1 MSEPAAPR
9 QEDTGHIVR
18 RLAGIAW
25 EYRSDCLSLLG
36 LQLLLTGLTVAILA
50 LTGAGIDVVRHAVE
64 PDAPVSGL
72 TGWLQSHLIGNDAL
86 KACLY
91 LAALILLVAI
101 GRAGLSYAYTIQ
113 SVRFLHGRVVV
124 GMRARVYS
132 KLQQL
137 SFRFFDANA
146 SGSIIN
152 RVTADAHSIR
162 LFIEGVV
169 LQVAIISL
177 TLAVCATYM
186 FLTDWRL
193 TLACLSLL
201 PLQVWY
207 AIRFSGRVRPAYE
220 ENRKLMDDLVLGFSE
235 SIQGVQTVK
244 GLAAEERAK
253 GDFARRNEA
262 VRSQKQKVIGEV
274 ASFWPVV
281 DGLSQLSLCILLGYG
296 GWLFAQGQLALGT
309 GLVTFAALLQQ
320 FAGQVATVA
329 TVVDNAQVALTGA
342 RRIFEILDTEPGVAS
357 RPEARS
363 PGRFL
368 GKVTFE
374 GVSFE
379 YRENNSVLR
388 DISFTANPGERIA
401 IAGATGSGKS
411 ALLSLIPRFYDPRS
425 GRVTLDG
432 HDLRDLPLAEL
443 RRQVG
448 FVFQDNFLFSNTVAA
463 NIAFGHPDA
472 DRARIERAARIAGAD
487 GFIRELSEGYDSL
500 LGESGVNLSGGQ
512 RQRLAI
518 ARALL
523 LEPTVLLLDD
533 PTSAIDP
540 ETEREILEAM
550 EAAMEGRTTFI
561 VAHRLATLRSADRIL
576 VLERGRLAQV
586 GNHDE
591 LMAQDGP
598 YRRGILVQTEGT
610 AVP

>member
-1 MSEPAAPR
+1 
-9 QEDTGHIVR
+9 
-18 RLAGIAW
+18 
-25 EYRSDCLSLLG
+25 
-36 LQLLLTGLTVAILA
+36 
-50 LTGAGIDVVRHAVE
+50 
-64 PDAPVSGL
+64 
-72 TGWLQSHLIGNDAL
+72 
-86 KACLY
+86 
-91 LAALILLVAI
+91 
-101 GRAGLSYAYTIQ
+101 
-113 SVRFLHGRVVV
+113 
-124 GMRARVYS
+124 
-132 KLQQL
+132 
-137 SFRFFDANA
+137 
-146 SGSIIN
+146 
-152 RVTADAHSIR
+152 
-162 LFIEGVV
+162 
-169 LQVAIISL
+169 
-177 TLAVCATYM
+177 M

-201 PLQVWY
+201 PVQIWY
-207 AIRFSGRVRPAYE
+207 ATRFSRRVRPAYE

-253 GDFARRNEA
+253 ADFARRNEA
-262 VRSQKQKVIGEV
+262 VRSQKQKVIGEI
-274 ASFWPVV
+274 AGFWPVI

-296 GWLFAQGQLALGT
+296 GWMFAQGELALGT
-309 GLVTFAALLQQ
+309 GLVAFAALLQQ

-342 RRIFEILDTEPGVAS
+342 RRIFEILDTEPGVIS
-357 RPEARS
+357 RPGARS

-368 GKVTFE
+368 GRVAFE
-374 GVSFE
+374 QVAFE

-388 DISFTANPGERIA
+388 DISFVAEPGERIA

-448 FVFQDNFLFSNTVAA
+448 FVFQENFLFSNTVAA

-472 DRARIERAARIAGAD
+472 NRERIERAARIAGAD
-487 GFIRELSEGYDSL
+487 GFIRELPEGYDSL

-576 VLERGRLAQV
+576 VLERGRLVQV
-586 GNHDE
+586 GKHE
-591 LMAQDGP
+591 ALMAEDGP
-598 YRRGILVQTEGT
+598 YRRAIQVQTEGGIL
-610 AVP
+610 P

>member
-1 MSEPAAPR
+1 MGETSADTAASR
-9 QEDTGHIVR
+9 RGLLR

-25 EYRSDCLSLLG
+25 EYRADCLLLLA
-36 LQLLLTGLTVAILA
+36 LQLVLTGLTVAILA
-50 LTGAGIDVVRHAVE
+50 LTGAGIDLVRWASE
-64 PDAPVSGL
+64 PGAAPPAHL
-72 TGWLQSHLIGNDAL
+72 GWLPAGTAL
-86 KACLY
+86 EGCLWVAGVI
-91 LAALILLVAI
+91 LALAGL
-101 GRAGLSYAYTIQ
+101 RAALSYAYGVA

-124 GMRARVYS
+124 GMRARVYA

-137 SFRFFDANA
+137 SFRFFDTNA

-152 RVTADAHSIR
+152 RVTADAHSVR

-169 LQVAIISL
+169 LQVAIIAL
-177 TLAVCATYM
+177 TLAVCAAYM
-186 FLTDWRL
+186 LATDWRL
-193 TLACLSLL
+193 TLACLALL
-201 PLQVWY
+201 PFQVAF
-207 AIRFSGRVRPAYE
+207 AIRFSRRVRPAYE
-220 ENRKLMDDLVLGFSE
+220 ENRERMDRLVLGFSE
-235 SIQGVQTVK
+235 SIQGIQAVK
-244 GLAAEERAK
+244 GLAAEARAK
-253 GDFARRNEA
+253 AAFAARNED
-262 VRSQKQKVIGEV
+262 VRSQKQAVIGEV
-274 ASFWPVV
+274 ALFWPVI
-281 DGLSQLSLCILLGYG
+281 DGLNHLSLCILLGYG
-296 GWLFAQGQLALGT
+296 GWLVVQGQLALGT
-309 GLVTFAALLQQ
+309 GLVAFAALLQQ

-342 RRIFEILDTEPGVAS
+342 RRIFEVLDTEPGVAS
-357 RPEARS
+357 RAGARS

-368 GKVTFE
+368 GRVAFE

-379 YRENNSVLR
+379 YRERDTVLR
-388 DISFTANPGERIA
+388 DLSFVAEPGQRIA

-448 FVFQDNFLFSNTVAA
+448 VVFQDNFLFSNTIAA

-472 DRARIERAARIAGAD
+472 SPERIERAARVAKAD
-487 GFIRELSEGYDSL
+487 AFIRELPEGYDTL

-533 PTSAIDP
+533 PTSAIDA
-540 ETEREILEAM
+540 ETEREILSAM

-561 VAHRLATLRSADRIL
+561 VAHRLATLRRADRIL
-576 VLERGRLAQV
+576 VLDRGRLAQS
-586 GNHDE
+586 GTHDE
-591 LMAQDGP
+591 LMAADGP
-598 YRRGILVQTEGT
+598 YRRAILVQTEGGG
-610 AVP
+610 P